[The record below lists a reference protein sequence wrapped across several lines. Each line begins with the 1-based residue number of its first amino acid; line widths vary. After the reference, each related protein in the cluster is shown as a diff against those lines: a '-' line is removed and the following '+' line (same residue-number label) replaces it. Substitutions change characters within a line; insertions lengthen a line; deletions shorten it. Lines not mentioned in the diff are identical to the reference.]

1 VTNRARNAVDL
12 AMRLAPLL
20 PLVLFVAACGSSTA
34 SPPTSPA
41 PSAGR
46 AGPPPAWLETKA
58 GSRWLGFSSYC
69 WNRGGDEVT
78 CADAA
83 APKCS
88 QQTVPKLTVDEG
100 ETVRAHLAYTPS
112 KAAVDDVR
120 LKVDGR
126 TVSWQIE
133 RAGPFVLFAQGPRK
147 NDASYVG
154 CGVLP

>member
-1 VTNRARNAVDL
+1 
-12 AMRLAPLL
+12 MS
-20 PLVLFVAACGSSTA
+20 PLVLLAACASSTA
-34 SPPTSPA
+34 SPPKTPPPEA
-41 PSAGR
+41 R

-69 WNRGGDEVT
+69 WNQSGEDVVT
-78 CADAA
+78 CADAV

-88 QQTVPKLTVDEG
+88 QRSVPKLSVEKG
-100 ETVRAHLAYTPS
+100 ETVRAHLAYKPS
-112 KAAVDDVR
+112 KAAVDDMR

-126 TVSWQIE
+126 TVSWRIE
-133 RAGPFVLFAQGPRK
+133 RAGPFVLFAKGPRK